1 MIRTILAIDD
11 SATMRALL
19 QATLMQAGYDVTVA
33 PDGEAGFDPWPP
45 CRTTLRL
52 TDQNMPRKSGLE
64 VIAALRK
71 LTAYTET
78 PILVLTT
85 EGSDAFRTPHAT
97 RARPAGSRSRSTPPC
112 WSTWSRRCP
121 SRPPPD
127 IHATHSTRDRA

>member
-19 QATLMQAGYDVTVA
+19 QATLMRTGYDVTVA
-33 PDGEAGFDPWPP
+33 PDGEAGFDLAATVPYD
-45 CRTTLRL
+45 LVL

-85 EGSDAFRTPHAT
+85 EGSDAFKDAARDAGAT
-97 RARPAGSRSRSTPPC
+97 GWIESRSTPPC

-121 SRPPPD
+121 SRPLPD
-127 IHATHSTRDRA
+127 IHATLSTRDRA

>member
-33 PDGEAGFDPWPP
+33 PDGEAGFDLAATVPYD
-45 CRTTLRL
+45 LVL
-52 TDQNMPRKSGLE
+52 TDQNMPRKSELE

-85 EGSDAFRTPHAT
+85 EGSDAFKDAARDAGAT
-97 RARPAGSRSRSTPPC
+97 GWIEKPIDPAVLV
-112 WSTWSRRCP
+112 
-121 SRPPPD
+121 D
-127 IHATHSTRDRA
+127 LVATLSEPAAS

>member
-1 MIRTILAIDD
+1 
-11 SATMRALL
+11 
-19 QATLMQAGYDVTVA
+19 MQAGYDVTVA
-33 PDGEAGFDPWPP
+33 PDGEAGFDRGHRAVRPV
-45 CRTTLRL
+45 L

-85 EGSDAFRTPHAT
+85 EGSDAFKDAARDAGAT
-97 RARPAGSRSRSTPPC
+97 GWIEKPIDPPC